1 MQILAVRDLLK
12 NGQESVLDAITCGCF
27 SPHALGFAEKKGL
40 DAMES
45 SLAAVRS
52 KMEECKNKLAR
63 IAATPSHPQP
73 SQHPQGRGSDATGFS
88 LIDTDWSPTLPTTS
102 ASIPNN
108 NKRSSSTTPSPSD
121 EASALV
127 SEIHSRAMDY
137 DSHLLVAGRRRIFA
151 VSQVRPLHTTLYYS
165 TQPTVSQTV
174 PQQHYCVISTSVNK
188 LNSPIQINL
197 TLPSQPYQAL
207 SVAVSSVLMKLS
219 LVLEGSISA
228 EVAVG
233 WLQRGF
239 LLVFQGLLSVI
250 GNERFMLEDT
260 VTAIEALNQFTI
272 RILPLPK
279 SSASGGVSCSSDQRC
294 TVDGFESTF
303 TTTTQQQA
311 DVDMRGREVLLYLS
325 EEALRALPKEFA
337 CPGTRYPCL

>member
-1 MQILAVRDLLK
+1 MI
-12 NGQESVLDAITCGCF
+12 
-27 SPHALGFAEKKGL
+27 
-40 DAMES
+40 
-45 SLAAVRS
+45 
-52 KMEECKNKLAR
+52 
-63 IAATPSHPQP
+63 
-73 SQHPQGRGSDATGFS
+73 
-88 LIDTDWSPTLPTTS
+88 
-102 ASIPNN
+102 
-108 NKRSSSTTPSPSD
+108 
-121 EASALV
+121 
-127 SEIHSRAMDY
+127 
-137 DSHLLVAGRRRIFA
+137 
-151 VSQVRPLHTTLYYS
+151 
-165 TQPTVSQTV
+165 
-174 PQQHYCVISTSVNK
+174 VI
-188 LNSPIQINL
+188 
-197 TLPSQPYQAL
+197 LPSRLYQAL

-279 SSASGGVSCSSDQRC
+279 STASGSVSCSSDQRR
-294 TVDGFESTF
+294 TVDVFESPFT

-311 DVDMRGREVLLYLS
+311 DVGMRGREVLLYLP

-337 CPGTRYPCL
+337 CPGTRYQCH